1 MYLNEI
7 KVEGA
12 EMENVCVS
20 LCLDGGERKRDTE
33 NRGIGEQRKRTLV
46 SAQSKLL
53 NRTRM

>member
-20 LCLDGGERKRDTE
+20 LCVDGGERKSE

-53 NRTRM
+53 NRTGM

>member
-12 EMENVCVS
+12 EIENACVS
-20 LCLDGGERKRDTE
+20 LCVDGGERKRDSK

-46 SAQSKLL
+46 SARS
-53 NRTRM
+53 NC